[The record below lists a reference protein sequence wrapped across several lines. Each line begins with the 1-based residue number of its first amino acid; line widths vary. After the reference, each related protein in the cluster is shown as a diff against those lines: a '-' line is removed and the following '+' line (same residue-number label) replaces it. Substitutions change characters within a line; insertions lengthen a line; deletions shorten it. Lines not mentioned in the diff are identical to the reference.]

1 MTATSALIGLLSAY
15 VVTDGEPPADTGQPH
30 AIVYGGTERPADLRL
45 SHEHKRTV
53 HDWQIVCV
61 SNNPAGA
68 RMLAEA
74 VTRAVDGASY
84 DAANRWQVTYASPP
98 IEDRDDPSRW
108 RWSSTVEVTLTIGR

>member
-1 MTATSALIGLLSAY
+1 MTATATLIGVLSAH
-15 VVTDGEPPADTGQPH
+15 VVTDGVPPSNPLQPH

-45 SHEHKRTV
+45 SHVHKRTV

-68 RMLAEA
+68 RLLAEA
-74 VTRAVDGASY
+74 VTRAVDGAVY
-84 DAANRWQVTYASPP
+84 DTHNRWQVTYASPP
-98 IEDRDDPSRW
+98 IEDRDDPSGW